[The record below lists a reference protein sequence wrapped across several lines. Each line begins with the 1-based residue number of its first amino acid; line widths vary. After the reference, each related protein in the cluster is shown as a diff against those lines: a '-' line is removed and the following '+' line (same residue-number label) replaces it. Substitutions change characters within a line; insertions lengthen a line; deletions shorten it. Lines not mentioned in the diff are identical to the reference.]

1 MIEIH
6 SNIEQQPWCLYS
18 IITPAYF
25 IFFVLSAQFILMNLV
40 IAVLMKELEEANEE
54 AAEEEKEELEKSQ
67 LQRMLSR
74 TKSITSIDAVIRI

>member
-1 MIEIH
+1 
-6 SNIEQQPWCLYS
+6 
-18 IITPAYF
+18 
-25 IFFVLSAQFILMNLV
+25 MNLV